1 MDIKLKYRNVF
12 YSLYQSSKGLLAYT
26 LYSRYNIQPTEAV
39 EFINQYE
46 KRVLLRLIMSSV
58 SV

>member
-26 LYSRYNIQPTEAV
+26 
-39 EFINQYE
+39 FIVGIIFNPLKLLSLLISMK

>member
-46 KRVLLRLIMSSV
+46 KEGIITIGYN
-58 SV
+58 